1 MDSRFKNDIFINKID
16 PNQRLDFSFLMNIKP
31 NNNDLRVRVSE
42 MDFVSEIEQLTSDI
56 NSMDIRGI
64 PFDKWD
70 YIVAFTIGLLEV
82 AGDFLI
88 SDHNQNGSLANKL
101 SDKNSALGEYFQSIH
116 QKIDHSGQP
125 IDFQGRVKLEDWM
138 NSISFG
144 GGDHRGRTMGHD
156 LLLFP
161 LSIYMLYSGKF
172 IDGGYVDG
180 SFKWIISQV
189 NQKGNAYATLEPG
202 EAVISYF
209 LHMIAD
215 FFSAK
220 SLPIPGFSLLTHF
233 PQSDVRKF
241 SQDLYKDGLNIRNL
255 LLQGIPVATTELI
268 IWIYNSLRYKDSTY
282 SKEAIKNK
290 KEKLL
295 LISHGIATAVNI
307 GKVIITKNP
316 TSLNLIMII
325 RTVQLV
331 WKVIKYEGDIKNKA
345 KEKINLSIIKN
356 QLEVMQ
362 TLILLDDALYY
373 TSQIDEFIKKSKDQF
388 QQNYDYRRERLKDSF
403 NDMESMLAQLKEFNK
418 Q

>member
-1 MDSRFKNDIFINKID
+1 M
-16 PNQRLDFSFLMNIKP
+16 
-31 NNNDLRVRVSE
+31 
-42 MDFVSEIEQLTSDI
+42 
-56 NSMDIRGI
+56 
-64 PFDKWD
+64 
-70 YIVAFTIGLLEV
+70 
-82 AGDFLI
+82 
-88 SDHNQNGSLANKL
+88 
-101 SDKNSALGEYFQSIH
+101 
-116 QKIDHSGQP
+116 
-125 IDFQGRVKLEDWM
+125 
-138 NSISFG
+138 
-144 GGDHRGRTMGHD
+144 
-156 LLLFP
+156 
-161 LSIYMLYSGKF
+161 
-172 IDGGYVDG
+172 
-180 SFKWIISQV
+180 
-189 NQKGNAYATLEPG
+189 
-202 EAVISYF
+202 
-209 LHMIAD
+209 
-215 FFSAK
+215 
-220 SLPIPGFSLLTHF
+220 
-233 PQSDVRKF
+233 
-241 SQDLYKDGLNIRNL
+241 NIRNL